1 MRKVRGGSI
10 PPAQPW
16 ELISLDC
23 LRESRICLLGVGLPN
38 DSQDCFW
45 NYRIIWDKREVFG
58 LPQIPLT
65 RNFSYPLIMCPFAD
79 GSQIVGF
86 HKSCVLALSSLR
98 RLMGVRTTGRN
109 EAPQAVTSRVAKS
122 YQRLGSQADCVYRP
136 PSSGWKAHNF
146 T

>member
-45 NYRIIWDKREVFG
+45 NYRII
-58 LPQIPLT
+58 
-65 RNFSYPLIMCPFAD
+65 
-79 GSQIVGF
+79 
-86 HKSCVLALSSLR
+86 
-98 RLMGVRTTGRN
+98 
-109 EAPQAVTSRVAKS
+109 
-122 YQRLGSQADCVYRP
+122 
-136 PSSGWKAHNF
+136 
-146 T
+146 

>member
-45 NYRIIWDKREVFG
+45 NYRIIWDNRFALRGSSKFASQTSV
-58 LPQIPLT
+58 IPVIKCNL
-65 RNFSYPLIMCPFAD
+65 NW
-79 GSQIVGF
+79 GSQQGQ
-86 HKSCVLALSSLR
+86 LNRR
-98 RLMGVRTTGRN
+98 RLI
-109 EAPQAVTSRVAKS
+109 
-122 YQRLGSQADCVYRP
+122 L
-136 PSSGWKAHNF
+136 
-146 T
+146 